1 MNYSESKL
9 DDPIEKRYDSYYHV
23 GTWLQIYF
31 LNDECVLLRMID
43 IDEGSS
49 EHARTTM
56 GIHPGS
62 TYSQMVELYGDS
74 YEMHSYSERI
84 IYTIYRYSVD
94 DCIYEFG
101 IPDENSDTIYNIDI
115 YLLSQAPI
123 YEYGEEILEAN

>member
-1 MNYSESKL
+1 MY
-9 DDPIEKRYDSYYHV
+9 
-23 GTWLQIYF
+23 QIF
-31 LNDECVLLRMID
+31 LLLL
-43 IDEGSS
+43 SLK
-49 EHARTTM
+49 
-56 GIHPGS
+56 IHCIRS
-62 TYSQMVELYGDS
+62 TSG
-74 YEMHSYSERI
+74 I

>member
-1 MNYSESKL
+1 
-9 DDPIEKRYDSYYHV
+9 
-23 GTWLQIYF
+23 
-31 LNDECVLLRMID
+31 MID
-43 IDEGSS
+43 VDEGSS

-94 DCIYEFG
+94 DCIYE
-101 IPDENSDTIYNIDI
+101 
-115 YLLSQAPI
+115 L
-123 YEYGEEILEAN
+123 EYQMKTRIQFITLISIF

>member
-31 LNDECVLLRMID
+31 LNDECVRLRMID

-115 YLLSQAPI
+115 ETVSSFV
-123 YEYGEEILEAN
+123 

>member
-1 MNYSESKL
+1 
-9 DDPIEKRYDSYYHV
+9 
-23 GTWLQIYF
+23 
-31 LNDECVLLRMID
+31 MID
-43 IDEGSS
+43 VDEGSS

-123 YEYGEEILEAN
+123 YEYGEEILVAN

>member
-31 LNDECVLLRMID
+31 LNDECVRLRMID

-101 IPDENSDTIYNIDI
+101 IPDENSGYN
-115 YLLSQAPI
+115 L
-123 YEYGEEILEAN
+123 